1 MADGVVS
8 LSVNWGKEVDYNLF
22 PVAESLDL
30 AHENNTDANS
40 LYGNSMFVSP
50 ETEEITVAGNS
61 PALHLGFNNFPLD
74 NFGVQ
79 KAELKAIAKQPS
91 IPEFNVPYF
100 QYDINRTK
108 DWLGATLKNVET
120 LAEQSASGSHKMDG
134 VIALSV

>member
-50 ETEEITVAGNS
+50 
-61 PALHLGFNNFPLD
+61 
-74 NFGVQ
+74 
-79 KAELKAIAKQPS
+79 
-91 IPEFNVPYF
+91 
-100 QYDINRTK
+100 
-108 DWLGATLKNVET
+108 
-120 LAEQSASGSHKMDG
+120 
-134 VIALSV
+134 